1 MLRCVCLLIY
11 FQSVSLFA
19 ADIVARWV
27 ALDREPTHVPAS
39 ESVMAHCQ
47 GQLPALTSREWL
59 PNPNSSVIAV
69 HSLGVKASYHK
80 VTVKGQPGE
89 RVVLSSSLPLVDKGF
104 ACLISDQ
111 GQSFL
116 TFDSKKERRGYP
128 SFTGIIGQ
136 NGELIVEALL
146 LAERPVS
153 PLILTRAYGPEIEE
167 YASLLY
173 WILIGGLTSILL
185 YNLFLWLGAKKPL
198 YMVNVI
204 YISAILSLNF
214 VFNFGYFAARNL
226 WIQLGWSHLE
236 LLTRVLNALG
246 NPSGVLAS
254 TYVIHFSIQFC
265 DIATLSQ
272 RLARV
277 LRVIFIFGVTVSF
290 AGFFYICITNDP
302 GKMNSISR
310 YLGTFNSLTILGTAA
325 YAGFWR
331 KHLFGRILFFSYLPL
346 TVGTS
351 IFVSYLEGR
360 IVGDNI
366 FTRNSLLIGSFFESL
381 ILSYSVGFR
390 LRLTEEQAHSKTE
403 ELSEKLLR
411 INVDLEQKV
420 ALATGEIRAM
430 LQNIAEA
437 IFIVSLNDK
446 GGIKLSE
453 QMSDHTWQLFPEL
466 DRGRNPDFDTFL
478 NSLQL
483 SQEAKTNLKS
493 LVLASIGEDPLAFQM
508 NEGLAPREVW
518 SLKGQVLEMTIDPI
532 LSSDQK
538 VQRLLIT
545 LKDISDRIE
554 REKQKMHEEEQN
566 QILLELI
573 KCGLSRIERQ
583 LFILEKTLRFS
594 EASLLSKEDS
604 LRCLHTAKGV
614 ARSWGFR
621 LFSERIHALEEALI
635 RGELDGAN
643 ALKEA
648 QHLHAQY
655 ESIYRERLMRSQD
668 SEQQEQ
674 ELRFEALKQALERLE
689 APASEDY
696 KKQVRSLL
704 AASMTGAEFLGEI
717 LGRFQPEVDRLAQ
730 QMDKAMCRFEIV
742 NDQMVKLPKELSVI
756 FIGILGH
763 LIRNSLDHGMES
775 ASERSRM
782 GKNPQG
788 ILRLRVL
795 ENSAERLSFQFW
807 DNGKGLDLSAIQ
819 RKAQSQG
826 LTQVD
831 SAQAL
836 DLIFQ
841 NQFSSKDQVS
851 IVSGRGLGLDAVRRA
866 AEDTGGS
873 AFAFVE
879 TDLASGN
886 QTLIFQIELGLQ
898 KQAHA
903 A

>member
-1 MLRCVCLLIY
+1 MLRCLCLLIY

-27 ALDREPTHVPAS
+27 ALDAWPAGLPNV
-39 ESVMAHCQ
+39 ESMHPNCQ
-47 GQLPALTSREWL
+47 GQLPALTRREWL
-59 PNPNSSVIAV
+59 LNPNSSVIAV

-80 VTVKGQPGE
+80 ISVKGQPGE
-89 RVVLSSSLPLVDKGF
+89 RVVLSSSLPLVDRGF

-116 TFDSKKERRGYP
+116 SFDSQRERRGYP
-128 SFTGIIGQ
+128 SFAGIIGQ

-153 PLILTRAYGPEIEE
+153 PMILTRAYAPEIEE

-214 VFNFGYFAARNL
+214 VFSFGFFAARNL
-226 WIQLGWSHLE
+226 WMQLGWGHSD
-236 LLTRVLNALG
+236 LLIRVLNALG
-246 NPSGVLAS
+246 NPSGLLAS
-254 TYVIHFSIQFC
+254 TYVIHFSIHYC
-265 DIATLSQ
+265 DIPTLSQ

-277 LRVIFIFGVTVSF
+277 LRIIFTFGVTLSIS
-290 AGFFYICITNDP
+290 GFLYICITNDP

-390 LRLTEEQAHSKTE
+390 FRLTEELARSKTE
-403 ELSEKLLR
+403 ELSEKLQR

-430 LQNIAEA
+430 LQNIGEA
-437 IFIVSLNDK
+437 IFIVSLSPE
-446 GGIKLSE
+446 GEVRLSE
-453 QMSDHTWQLFPEL
+453 QMSDHTWELFPEL
-466 DRGRNPDFDTFL
+466 DPGRNPDFDAFL
-478 NSLQL
+478 KSLQL
-483 SQEAKTNLKS
+483 SQEARTRLKS
-493 LVLASIGEDPLAFQM
+493 LVVASIGEDPLVFHM
-508 NEGLAPREVW
+508 NEDLAPREVR
-518 SLKGQVLEMTIDPI
+518 SLKGQVLEMTVDPI
-532 LSSDQK
+532 VSSDQR

-545 LKDISDRIE
+545 LKDISARIE
-554 REKQKMHEEEQN
+554 HERLKIQDEEQN

-573 KCGLSRIERQ
+573 KCGLSRIERH
-583 LFILEKTLRFS
+583 LFILERTLRFS
-594 EASLLSKEDS
+594 EGPSLSKEDG

-635 RGELDGAN
+635 RDEMN
-643 ALKEA
+643 AESALRDA
-648 QHLHAQY
+648 QYLHAQY
-655 ESIYRERLMRSQD
+655 ESIYQERLMRSQD
-668 SEQQEQ
+668 SEQHGQ
-674 ELRFEALKQALERLE
+674 ELRFEALKQALERLD
-689 APASEDY
+689 APASDEY
-696 KKQVRSLL
+696 KKQVTSLL

-717 LGRFQPEVDRLAQ
+717 LGRFQEEVDRLSQ
-730 QMDKAMCRFEIV
+730 QMDKAACRIEVV

-775 ASERSRM
+775 AAERRHL
-782 GKNPQG
+782 GKDPHG
-788 ILRLRVL
+788 VLRLKVL
-795 ENSAERLSFQFW
+795 DNSAEVLSFQFW
-807 DNGKGLDLSAIQ
+807 DDGKGLDLAAIQ
-819 RKAQSQG
+819 KKARSQG
-826 LTQVD
+826 MTVAD

-836 DLIFQ
+836 ELIFQ

-851 IVSGRGLGLDAVRRA
+851 IISGRGVGLDAVRQA
-866 AEDTGGS
+866 AEQTGGR
-873 AFAFVE
+873 AFAFVQA
-879 TDLASGN
+879 DPVSGVP
-886 QTLIFQIELGLQ
+886 TLVFQIELGLK
-898 KQAHA
+898 KQAFA

>member
-1 MLRCVCLLIY
+1 MLRCLYLLIY

-27 ALDREPTHVPAS
+27 ALDTWPADLPHA
-39 ESVMAHCQ
+39 ESLARSCQ
-47 GQLPALTSREWL
+47 GQLPAFTSREWL
-59 PNPNSSVIAV
+59 LNPNSSVIAV

-89 RVVLSSSLPLVDKGF
+89 KVVLSSSLPLVDKGF

-116 TFDSKKERRGYP
+116 TFDSQRERRGYP
-128 SFTGIIGQ
+128 SFSGTIGR
-136 NGELIVEALL
+136 NGELMVEALL

-153 PLILTRAYGPEIEE
+153 PMILTRAYAPEVEE
-167 YASLLY
+167 YASVLY
-173 WILIGGLTSILL
+173 WILIGGLTSVLF

-214 VFNFGYFAARNL
+214 VFSFGFFAARNL
-226 WIQLGWSHLE
+226 WMQMGWGHSD
-236 LLTRVLNALG
+236 LLIRVLNALG
-246 NPSGVLAS
+246 NPSGLLAS
-254 TYVIHFSIQFC
+254 TYVIHFSLQYC
-265 DIATLSQ
+265 DIAILSQ

-277 LRVIFIFGVTVSF
+277 LRMVFAFGVTLSF
-290 AGFFYICITNDP
+290 AGFLYICITNDP

-346 TVGTS
+346 TIGTS

-390 LRLTEEQAHSKTE
+390 FRLTEEQARSKTE

-411 INVDLEQKV
+411 INEDLEEKV
-420 ALATGEIRAM
+420 TLATGEIRAM
-430 LQNIAEA
+430 LQNIGEA
-437 IFIVSLNDK
+437 IFIVSLTPQ

-453 QMSDHTWQLFPEL
+453 QMSDHTWRLFPEL
-466 DRGRNPDFDTFL
+466 DPGLDPDFDTFL
-478 NSLQL
+478 NGLQL

-493 LVLASIGEDPLAFQM
+493 LVVASIGEDPLVFQM
-508 NEGLAPREVW
+508 NEGLASREVW
-518 SLKGQVLEMTIDPI
+518 SLKGQVLEMTMDPI
-532 LSSDQK
+532 VSSDHK

-545 LKDISDRIE
+545 LKDISARIE
-554 REKQKMHEEEQN
+554 HERQKAQEEEQN

-573 KCGLSRIERQ
+573 KCGLSRIERH

-594 EASLLSKEDS
+594 EGPLMSKEDC

-635 RGELDGAN
+635 RDQTEAQG

-648 QHLHAQY
+648 QRVHSQY
-655 ESIYRERLMRSQD
+655 ESFYRERLMRSQD
-668 SEQQEQ
+668 NEQHEQ
-674 ELRFEALKQALERLE
+674 ELRFQALKLALGRLD
-689 APASEDY
+689 APASDEY
-696 KKQVRSLL
+696 KKQVTGLL
-704 AASMTGAEFLGEI
+704 AAAMTGAEFLGEI
-717 LGRFQPEVDRLAQ
+717 LSRFQEEVDRLSQ
-730 QMDKAMCRFEIV
+730 QMNKAACRFEVV
-742 NDQMVKLPKELSVI
+742 NDQMIKLPKELNVI

-775 ASERSRM
+775 E
-782 GKNPQG
+782 
-788 ILRLRVL
+788 
-795 ENSAERLSFQFW
+795 AERRRIGKDPHGVLRFKVLTNNAETLSFQFW
-807 DNGKGLDLSAIQ
+807 DDGKGLDLPAIQ

-826 LTQVD
+826 ITLVN
-831 SAQAL
+831 SAEAL
-836 DLIFQ
+836 ELIFE
-841 NQFSSKDQVS
+841 NQFTSKDQVS
-851 IVSGRGLGLDAVRRA
+851 LVSGRGLGLDAVRQA
-866 AEDTGGS
+866 AEDTGGR
-873 AFAFVE
+873 AFASVQ
-879 TDLASGN
+879 TDPVSEG
-886 QTLIFQIELGLQ
+886 QVLIFQIELGLK
-898 KQAHA
+898 KQVQA

>member
-1 MLRCVCLLIY
+1 VLRCLCLLIY

-27 ALDREPTHVPAS
+27 ALDVWPAGLPNV
-39 ESVMAHCQ
+39 ESMTGSCQ

-59 PNPNSSVIAV
+59 LNPNSSVIAV

-80 VTVKGQPGE
+80 FTVKGQPGE

-111 GQSFL
+111 GQSLL
-116 TFDSKKERRGYP
+116 TFDSARERRGYP
-128 SFTGIIGQ
+128 SFAGTVGQ
-136 NGELIVEALL
+136 NGELTVEALL

-153 PLILTRAYGPEIEE
+153 PMILTRAYAPEIEE

-198 YMVNVI
+198 YMINVI

-214 VFNFGYFAARNL
+214 VFSFGFFAARNL
-226 WIQLGWSHLE
+226 WMQLGWGHHE
-236 LLTRVLNALG
+236 LLIRVLNALG
-246 NPSGVLAS
+246 NPSGLLAS
-254 TYVIHFSIQFC
+254 TYVIHFSIQYC

-277 LRVIFIFGVTVSF
+277 LRIIFIFGVTLSI
-290 AGFFYICITNDP
+290 AGFLYICVTNDP

-390 LRLTEEQAHSKTE
+390 FRLTEEQARSKTE
-403 ELSEKLLR
+403 ELSEKLQR

-420 ALATGEIRAM
+420 TLATGEIRAM
-430 LQNIAEA
+430 LQNIGEA
-437 IFIVSLNDK
+437 IFIVSLGSD
-446 GGIKLSE
+446 GDIKLSE

-466 DRGRNPDFDTFL
+466 DPGRNPGFDTFL
-478 NSLQL
+478 KNLQL
-483 SQEAKTNLKS
+483 SQETKTRLKS
-493 LVLASIGEDPLAFQM
+493 LVVASIGEDPLVFQM
-508 NEGLAPREVW
+508 NEDLAPRVVR
-518 SLKGQVLEMTIDPI
+518 SLKDEVLEMTMDPI
-532 LSSDQK
+532 VSSDHK

-545 LKDISDRIE
+545 LKDISARIE
-554 REKQKMHEEEQN
+554 HERHRMQEEEQN

-573 KCGLSRIERQ
+573 KCGLSRIERH
-583 LFILEKTLRFS
+583 LFVLEKALRFS
-594 EASLLSKEDS
+594 ESALLSKEDG
-604 LRCLHTAKGV
+604 LRSLHTAKGV

-621 LFSERIHALEEALI
+621 LFSERIHALEEAVI
-635 RGELDGAN
+635 RDGITTQN
-643 ALKEA
+643 ALKDA
-648 QHLHAQY
+648 QRIHAQY
-655 ESIYRERLMRSQD
+655 ESIYRDRLMRSQD
-668 SEQQEQ
+668 NEQHEQ
-674 ELRFEALKQALERLE
+674 ELRFEALKLALERLD
-689 APASEDY
+689 APASDEY
-696 KKQVRSLL
+696 KKQVTSLL

-717 LGRFQPEVDRLAQ
+717 LGRFQEEVDRLSQ
-730 QMDKAMCRFEIV
+730 QMDKAACRMEVV
-742 NDQMVKLPKELSVI
+742 NDQMVKLPKESSVI

-775 ASERSRM
+775 ETERRRL
-782 GKNPQG
+782 GKDLHG
-788 ILRLRVL
+788 ILRLRIL

-807 DNGKGLDLSAIQ
+807 DDGKGLDLLAIQ
-819 RKAQSQG
+819 RKAQNQG
-826 LTQVD
+826 ITEVD
-831 SAQAL
+831 CVQAL
-836 DLIFQ
+836 ELIFE

-851 IVSGRGLGLDAVRRA
+851 IISGRGLGLDAVRQA
-866 AEDTGGS
+866 AQDTGGR
-873 AFAFVE
+873 AFALVQDDP
-879 TDLASGN
+879 TSGV
-886 QTLIFQIELGLQ
+886 QTLIFQIELGLK
-898 KQAHA
+898 KQAQA